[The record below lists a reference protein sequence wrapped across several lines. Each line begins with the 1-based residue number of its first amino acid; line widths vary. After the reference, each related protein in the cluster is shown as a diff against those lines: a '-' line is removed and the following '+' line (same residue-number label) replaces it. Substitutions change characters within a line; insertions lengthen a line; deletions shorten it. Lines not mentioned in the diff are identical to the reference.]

1 MSDSDKAS
9 ASAAPSGSAA
19 FTERELQM
27 LGWAMQSLKTGP
39 PDVCFVHPPSCSL
52 THK

>member
-1 MSDSDKAS
+1 MSDNETGSTPAG
-9 ASAAPSGSAA
+9 SGAA

-39 PDVCFVHPPSCSL
+39 PEVRIAPSFR
-52 THK
+52 